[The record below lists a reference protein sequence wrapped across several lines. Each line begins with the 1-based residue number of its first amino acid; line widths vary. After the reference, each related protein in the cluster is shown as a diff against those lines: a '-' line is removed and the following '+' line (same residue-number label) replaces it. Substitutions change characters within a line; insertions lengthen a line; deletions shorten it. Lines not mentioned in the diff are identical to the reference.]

1 MRMGETGSDEQV
13 RVRRRARRRRYQRG
27 VDRRTCRIP
36 VWVSEQERAALAAA
50 AERSGWALGAFVA
63 ETALSVVEEREPP
76 ECEPWREVVTGL
88 MQASGQVNRVGVN
101 LNQAVA
107 ALHASG
113 APTAALEGYAR
124 TAERVLLGLDEA
136 VQEARRK
143 LR

>member
-1 MRMGETGSDEQV
+1 M
-13 RVRRRARRRRYQRG
+13 
-27 VDRRTCRIP
+27 
-36 VWVSEQERAALAAA
+36 WVSEREWAALKAA

-63 ETALSVVEEREPP
+63 ETALSVVEEREPL
-76 ECEPWREVVTGL
+76 EHEPWREAVTCL

-107 ALHASG
+107 TLQATG

-124 TAERVLLGLDEA
+124 TAERVLLRLDEA

>member
-1 MRMGETGSDEQV
+1 MGEVDSSDGV
-13 RVRRRARRRRYQRG
+13 KVRRTARRRRYQRG
-27 VDRRTCRIP
+27 VERRTSRIP
-36 VWVSEQERAALAAA
+36 VWVSERERAVLAAA

-63 ETALSVVEEREPP
+63 ETALAVVEERQPP
-76 ECEPWREVVTGL
+76 ECEPLREVVTGL

-107 ALHASG
+107 ALHATG

-124 TAERVLLGLDEA
+124 TADRVLLRLDEA